1 MMMSIRSA
9 DCSRS
14 TLPTTGSIRRK
25 RLCHFSY
32 RFQSIHSKEALLVL
46 FWDILIG
53 IAQNA
58 MVYSASDVQDAY
70 SDFVFTLI
78 VWFTLPIA
86 FLVAGFVGDALIT
99 RYNIIYV
106 GSWLSL
112 VCMISLYLIIVLEL
126 PSLLAY
132 IVYALLLVTLASVRV
147 NLLPFNID
155 QLIGSSSDEL
165 SAVIHWHNIGPIF
178 ALISSQIV
186 ELNIDNV
193 PRIYY
198 IVVSVPCVA
207 ALLISHS
214 FCKHWLDCTPVNT
227 TNPVKLIVQVF
238 CYARKHKHPENRSAF
253 TYWVENAPLRL
264 DLGKEIY
271 GGPFTEEAVEGIKTI
286 LRLLPLTLICGIPIS
301 LVEEYVLGV
310 GANNYGCDTGSIYVM
325 SFTMTYLA
333 VIILYQ
339 FLIFPCCHKYIPSML
354 RRIGLGLLLVVII
367 NVALVVLVLVGQFAG
382 TKELQCLIT
391 LDLVEYLQG
400 FPVTWNLGLLVFN
413 VYMWYIRSVTVF
425 EFILAQCPKSM
436 RGTIVGLWFLFRVIR
451 QFINFAIFLP
461 FHHYISSDVYLG
473 RGFYFFLTRAILCLL
488 FCIFFAVFSKQ
499 YKLRGENIIN
509 IHQIVEDCVIHDIE
523 QKEEEEERRRRRN
536 QEEDSSGLHTMSNL
550 ESLDFSASY

>member
-1 MMMSIRSA
+1 MTMSIRPA
-9 DCSRS
+9 ACSRS
-14 TLPTTGSIRRK
+14 TLPTTESIRRK
-25 RLCHFSY
+25 RFCHFSY
-32 RFQSIHSKEALLVL
+32 RFQSIHSKGALLVL

-58 MVYSASDVQDAY
+58 MVYSASDVQDSY
-70 SDFVFTLI
+70 SDFVLTLI

-86 FLVAGFVGDALIT
+86 FIVAGFVGDALIS

-112 VCMISLYLIIVLEL
+112 VCMIPLYLIIVLEL
-126 PSLLAY
+126 PSLLVY
-132 IVYALLLVTLASVRV
+132 IVYALLLATLASVRV

-186 ELNIDNV
+186 GLKIENV

-214 FCKHWLDCTPVNT
+214 FCKHWLDRTPVNT

-253 TYWVENAPLRL
+253 TYWVENAPSRL

-271 GGPFTEEAVEGIKTI
+271 GGPFTEEAVEGINTI
-286 LRLLPLTLICGIPIS
+286 LRLLPLILICGIPTS
-301 LVEEYVLGV
+301 LAEEYVLGA
-310 GANNYGCDTGSIYVM
+310 GASNYGCDTGMVYVI
-325 SFTMTYLA
+325 SFSMTYLA
-333 VIILYQ
+333 VIVLYQ
-339 FLIFPCCHKYIPSML
+339 FLIFPCCHKCIPSML
-354 RRIGLGLLLVVII
+354 RRIGLGLLIVVII
-367 NVALVVLVLVGQFAG
+367 NVALIVLVLVGWFGG
-382 TKELQCLIT
+382 TKELQCLVT
-391 LDLVEYLQG
+391 LDLMEYLQG
-400 FPVTWNLGLLVFN
+400 FPVTWNLCLLVFD
-413 VYMWYIRSVTVF
+413 VYVRYILYVTFF

-451 QFINFAIFLP
+451 QFIDFALFLP
-461 FHHYISSDVYLG
+461 FHHYVSSDAYLG
-473 RGFYFFLTRAILCLL
+473 RGFYFFLTRALLCLL
-488 FCIFFAVFSKQ
+488 FYIFFVVFSKQ

-509 IHQIVEDCVIHDIE
+509 IHRIVEDCVIHDIE
-523 QKEEEEERRRRRN
+523 QEEEEEERRRRRN
-536 QEEDSSGLHTMSNL
+536 EEDVSSHTMSNL
-550 ESLDFSASY
+550 ESSDFSASY